1 MRAKVK
7 TVGIYV
13 HIPFCLAKCYY
24 CDFTSFAGRNER
36 EKEAY
41 LLALEKEGR
50 VYRELFP
57 GLIGKSLYI
66 GGGTPTCLTSGQI
79 FILFRM
85 LNALFKLPVGIE
97 ITVEGNPGTL
107 KRNKLLRLREV
118 GCNRLSLGV
127 QSFHSR
133 DLKALGRIHSLREVY
148 TTYELARQVGFDN
161 INLDL
166 MYGLPSQD
174 LKGWQDNLQKVVELH
189 PEHISLYQLN
199 IEQDTLFA
207 QLAAKGLLKKF
218 DQDLAYQMYAEA
230 INYLEAKGY
239 HHYEISNF
247 ALPGKEAFHN
257 RLYWLNEE
265 YLGLG
270 AGAAGYLQGIRYTNI
285 GNPVAYQEWL
295 AQSQLPIAEK
305 EIIHAELAMAE
316 TMFLGLRLLKG
327 VNKTDFRR
335 KHGISIEN
343 KYQVILDKLI
353 TQGLLQETDTH
364 IALTK
369 RGMYVANEV
378 MQEFL

>member
-1 MRAKVK
+1 MK
-7 TVGIYV
+7 TVGVYV

-24 CDFTSFAGRNER
+24 CDFTSFADRNER

-41 LLALEKEGR
+41 LLALEKEGM

-133 DLKALGRIHSLREVY
+133 DLKVLGRIHSLREVY

-166 MYGLPSQD
+166 MYGLPGQE

-285 GNPVAYQEWL
+285 GNPVAYHERL

-316 TMFLGLRLLKG
+316 TMFLGLRLLEG

-353 TQGLLQETDTH
+353 AQGLLQETDTH